1 MQALLVKIG
10 DEKYAIPLGSIQ
22 EIDSF
27 KASDIRMVRN
37 QEVIMLRNIIIPVVR
52 LDKILSIPGA
62 VIDSD
67 KKSLT
72 AVIVKK
78 GDKYSA
84 FIVDALIGQQEVVIK
99 SLGMVLAGVKY
110 IAGATILGDGNVAL
124 IVDVNSLAL

>member
-1 MQALLVKIG
+1 
-10 DEKYAIPLGSIQ
+10 
-22 EIDSF
+22 
-27 KASDIRMVRN
+27 
-37 QEVIMLRNIIIPVVR
+37 MLRNIIIPVVR

-62 VIDSD
+62 VADSD